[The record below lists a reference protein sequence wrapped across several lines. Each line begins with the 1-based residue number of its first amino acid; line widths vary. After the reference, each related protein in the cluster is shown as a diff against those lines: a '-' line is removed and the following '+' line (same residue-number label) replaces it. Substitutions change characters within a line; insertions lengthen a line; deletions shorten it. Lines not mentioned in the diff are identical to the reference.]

1 MIIRTLTLG
10 AGALLASTAMAA
22 AVPAVFLTDDAT
34 LVTVDSETWEV
45 QETVEVEGV
54 ERLHG
59 IDFRPADNELY
70 GVDGQNRILR
80 IDPATG
86 SVEEVSTLNTAI
98 PAGATTVA
106 VDFNPAADR
115 LRVTTGTT
123 NYRINVDTGEVTT
136 DGELA
141 FTEGDE
147 NASASP
153 DIVAVAYTNSFEK
166 PEATAMYDIDA
177 TLGALIQQTAPNDGT
192 LATIG
197 GLGIEGAAP
206 YAFDIHSSDGSENT
220 AWLVTGGTV
229 YTVDLESGAAT
240 EAGPLE
246 GVEGEVRD
254 VSFMPGQAM

>member
-70 GVDGQNRILR
+70 GVDDQNRVVR
-80 IDPATG
+80 IDLSTG
-86 SVEEVSTLNTAI
+86 ASEEVSTLNTEV
-98 PAGATTVA
+98 PAADAVA

-115 LRVTTGTT
+115 LRVVSGTT
-123 NYRINVDTGEVTT
+123 NLRINVDTGEVTT

-141 FTEGDE
+141 FDAADE
-147 NASASP
+147 NTGATP
-153 DIVAVAYTNSFEK
+153 GVVAVAYTNSFQK

-177 TLGALIQQTAPNDGT
+177 TLGALLQQTAPNDGT

-197 GLGIEGAAP
+197 ELGVEGTAP

-246 GVEGEVRD
+246 GVDGEVRD
-254 VSFMPGQAM
+254 VSFMPGPAM